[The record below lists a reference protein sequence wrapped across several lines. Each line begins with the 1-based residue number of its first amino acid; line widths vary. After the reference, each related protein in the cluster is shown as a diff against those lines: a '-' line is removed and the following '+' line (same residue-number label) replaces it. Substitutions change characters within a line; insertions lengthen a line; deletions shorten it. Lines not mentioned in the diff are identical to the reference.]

1 MAPLNVV
8 LFNPEIAGNTGNVIR
23 LCANTGAS
31 LHLIRPLGFELDDA
45 RMRRAGLDYA
55 EFASM
60 QTHQSLDDCWAALA
74 NPRVFAFTARAT
86 TQFQEPAY
94 QRGDVLLFGP
104 ESTGLNPAVLTTVPA
119 AQQVRIPMRGG
130 SRSLNLSNAVA
141 VAVYE
146 GLRQL
151 EYPLT

>member
-1 MAPLNVV
+1 MSKLNVV
-8 LFNPEIAGNTGNVIR
+8 LYQPEIAGNTGNIIR

-31 LHLIRPLGFELDDA
+31 LHLIRPLGFTLDDA

-60 QTHQSLDDCWAALA
+60 QTHEDLTACLNSLD

-86 TQFQEPAY
+86 KPFHLPTFTE
-94 QRGDVLLFGP
+94 GDVMLFGP
-104 ESTGLNPAVLTTVPA
+104 ESAGLPQNILGAIPDDQHL
-119 AQQVRIPMRGG
+119 QIPMQPH

-151 EYPLT
+151 GYPQS

>member
-1 MAPLNVV
+1 MHV
-8 LFNPEIAGNTGNVIR
+8 LLLNPEIAGNTGNIIR
-23 LCANTGAS
+23 LCANTGAN

-60 QTHQSLDDCWAALA
+60 RTHDNLDEALA
-74 NPRVFAFTARAT
+74 FLGRPRVFAFTARAT
-86 TQFQEPAY
+86 TPFHEPQY
-94 QRGDVLLFGP
+94 REGDALLFGP
-104 ESTGLNPAVLTTVPA
+104 ESTGLSDAVIDTIPTDRRL
-119 AQQVRIPMRGG
+119 RIPMRAG

-146 GLRQL
+146 SLRQL
-151 EYPLT
+151 NYPLG